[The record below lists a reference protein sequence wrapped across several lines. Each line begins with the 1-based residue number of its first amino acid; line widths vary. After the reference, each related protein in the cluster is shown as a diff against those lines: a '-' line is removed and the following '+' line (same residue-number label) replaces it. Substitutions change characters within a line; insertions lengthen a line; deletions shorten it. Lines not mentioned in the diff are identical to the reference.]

1 MSLEGCKDELYG
13 KGSEV
18 LPACLFSLP
27 LHLCLMKGDAG
38 DGGGWTEGLL
48 SYMVS
53 VGDQLWDCGSEMG
66 PLPLCCLTSSLFFLP
81 QDDAGVLHAS
91 LTLSSLT
98 SPTQERLPSPLPT
111 GNHRKR
117 PYTLS

>member
-1 MSLEGCKDELYG
+1 
-13 KGSEV
+13 
-18 LPACLFSLP
+18 
-27 LHLCLMKGDAG
+27 
-38 DGGGWTEGLL
+38 
-48 SYMVS
+48 MVS

-111 GNHRKR
+111 GNHW
-117 PYTLS
+117 LSILQSFNILIMVKENTNP